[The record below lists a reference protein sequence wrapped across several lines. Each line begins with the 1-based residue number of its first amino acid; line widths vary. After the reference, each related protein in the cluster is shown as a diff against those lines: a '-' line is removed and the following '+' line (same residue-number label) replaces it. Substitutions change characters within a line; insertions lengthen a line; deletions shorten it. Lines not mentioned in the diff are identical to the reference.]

1 MQMLPTP
8 AREAHPLAGF
18 GLSSIICML
27 LAASAG
33 AQERKS
39 LNQHLQIEPPR
50 VQLPQ
55 SLQYSAWR
63 RLCFKGSDGVTLCR
77 TTSTGTDEI
86 GQVVLRVDLIER
98 ADGPARL
105 QLFVPQGLS
114 LQAGLKVI
122 IDQGAPTQFPYNYC
136 LTNICIAAG
145 PVMPGMV
152 AELDSGKTLKVEQ
165 TDFNSSPFATNV
177 PLNQFAAAHKGRPAA
192 TFDYDLKD
200 E

>member
-1 MQMLPTP
+1 MQPTP
-8 AREAHPLAGF
+8 VREAHQLVRFGLAG
-18 GLSSIICML
+18 IICML

-39 LNQHLQIEPPR
+39 LNEHLQIEPPR

-55 SLQYSAWR
+55 GIQYSGWR
-63 RLCFKGSDGVTLCR
+63 KLCFKGSDGVVLCR
-77 TTSTGTDEI
+77 TTSTGTDVTD
-86 GQVVLRVDLIER
+86 QAVLRVDLIER

-114 LQAGLKVI
+114 LQAGVKVI
-122 IDQGAPTQFPYNYC
+122 IDQGAPTRFTYNYC

-145 PVMPGMV
+145 PVMPSMV
-152 AELDSGKTLKVEQ
+152 AEMESGKTFKIEQ
-165 TDFNSSPFATNV
+165 TDFNSSPVATTV
-177 PLNQFAAAHKGRPAA
+177 PLNQFAVAHKGPPAA
-192 TFDYDLKD
+192 TYDYGLND